1 MMRTDYESIRWED
14 GVELAPWVE
23 RTSFPEQLRFGMGFS
38 KKYDYKA
45 GKVCIF
51 STTGSCTAGDIL
63 CDYSN
68 EFSGTC
74 ISSYSSARLPGW
86 VDSDTDLFLVSYSG
100 SVGELRGVLEKA
112 KQSGCRIHAV
122 TSDRDWELIRGLDC
136 DVCILPK
143 GLTSDGATG
152 LILGALVGML
162 DSLGI
167 SEIREDFESMVP
179 LLQEYRESFIFDD
192 DWVNGIRCLFKGRV
206 PAFYSYPHMRSIGK
220 RWRTTFI
227 EEIGDLA
234 FDSEFPEYNHNE
246 IVGWADP
253 NEHARNLL
261 PVFFS
266 RGVVSDM
273 NDAILDCTLNVL
285 DDNGRDYLVIDIEG
299 SNDLE
304 RILRGVMMA
313 DSINFKGCVF

>member
-68 EFSGTC
+68 EFSDVC

-100 SVGELRGVLEKA
+100 SVGELKGVLEKA

-122 TSDRDWELIRGLDC
+122 TSDRDWELIHGLDC

-143 GLTSDGATG
+143 GMASDCATG

-162 DSLGI
+162 DSLGV
-167 SEIREDFESMVP
+167 SGIRDDFEAMVP
-179 LLQEYRESFIFDD
+179 VLREYRDFFLLDD
-192 DWVNGIRCLFKGRV
+192 DWLKGMRCFFKGKV
-206 PAFYSYPHMRSIGK
+206 PSFYSYPHMRSVGK

-227 EEIGDLA
+227 KEIGDLA
-234 FDSEFPEYNHNE
+234 FDSEFPEFNHNE
-246 IVGWADP
+246 IVGWADAK
-253 NEHARNLL
+253 EHSWDLL

-266 RGVVSDM
+266 RGVVLNM
-273 NDAILDCTLNVL
+273 NDAILSCTLEVL
-285 DDNGRDYLVIDIEG
+285 DSKGRDYLIIDFEG
-299 SNDLE
+299 CNDLE
-304 RILRGVMMA
+304 RILKGVMMA
-313 DSINFKGCVF
+313 DFVNFKGCLQ